1 MRSCKQAS
9 VVPGNNDND
18 GDDFFWPLMISMLLN
33 VLLVMAVLRYA
44 CRREPEVRIVYS
56 GSTRRDA
63 EASEDAPAPIEAPV
77 LVPSPP
83 TAPNP
88 AQLNSATAGA
98 SASADNTA
106 HLGDADDGS
115 VPPDGIADGTD
126 EESIHS
132 GYVFGVQ

>member
-1 MRSCKQAS
+1 MHAGESPRCAL
-9 VVPGNNDND
+9 
-18 GDDFFWPLMISMLLN
+18 FI
-33 VLLVMAVLRYA
+33 
-44 CRREPEVRIVYS
+44 S

-63 EASEDAPAPIEAPV
+63 EASEDAPAPIESSV
-77 LVPSPP
+77 VVPSPP

-106 HLGDADDGS
+106 HLGDDGS

-132 GYVFGVQ
+132 GYVFGVQYAGGDTK